1 MRSRFPVDEGKPDGR
16 RTGLPGK
23 FAGSR
28 KRLRGWQPREWN
40 GLAQQQREHH
50 ARREATNADR
60 PLAEREARDADRAN
74 AQSPISPATVP
85 GAHRSSAEPT
95 ADRL

>member
-40 GLAQQQREHH
+40 DLAQQQREHH
-50 ARREATNADR
+50 A
-60 PLAEREARDADRAN
+60 
-74 AQSPISPATVP
+74 
-85 GAHRSSAEPT
+85 
-95 ADRL
+95 